1 MASRTVTISPTPGEG
16 VDGLDYLP
24 GLTILGSGYD
34 VLNGYYADPRSC
46 KANLFVL
53 TDTTDPNDLLKVTIT
68 RSDNSEVAYAI
79 PKVVTLHPNP
89 TSSSYVSTGRSIEEF
104 SSSLN
109 SYTKIE
115 GSYIFFSSAISTSIG
130 SQTAQSL
137 DKEFSMVQDDLQYYT
152 LQLPPANNLAS
163 YLQESVRKAI
173 DESTALTQLFD
184 DYGTH
189 YVAGLI
195 MGGSATYTC
204 STSKT
209 KYQSSFDLK
218 VVAEMSYK
226 KVVGSIS
233 DEQNMQYENEIKSFQ
248 EHSETKVVTRG
259 GAPALGGD
267 AYVKNP
273 QAWRDSVER
282 NLTFANFLSPGLI
295 GIWNL
300 ASTAKRKQELLDHY
314 SKYCQE
320 KQQTFELPEPLL
332 RARRVQL
339 SKIQFTDQGSGAKA
353 SLAVAIPNVGSEW
366 YYLGQVAFKGE
377 GEVSGQTVVVQEVVK
392 NSGVLTE
399 VDRWD
404 AIWNDVGSGKRNDYS
419 LWHGIA
425 GDPVDYYVVGD
436 FFVGGRS
443 SETAPTAEETK
454 GIRAVHRRCLV
465 EGAIGNQVWNDAG
478 SKANSD
484 GAVWEIV
491 PAGNENIDMT
501 NVKAT
506 FASVKSRSAKPQGPV
521 YLLKRSAVVFDS

>member
-1 MASRTVTISPTPGEG
+1 M
-16 VDGLDYLP
+16 
-24 GLTILGSGYD
+24 
-34 VLNGYYADPRSC
+34 
-46 KANLFVL
+46 
-53 TDTTDPNDLLKVTIT
+53 
-68 RSDNSEVAYAI
+68 
-79 PKVVTLHPNP
+79 PKEVTLHPNP
-89 TSSSYVSTGRSIEEF
+89 TSSYYVSTGRSIEEF
-104 SSSLN
+104 SSSFN
-109 SYTKIE
+109 SYTQVE
-115 GSYIFFSSAISTSIG
+115 GSYIFFSSAISASIG
-130 SQTAQSL
+130 RESAQSL
-137 DKEFSMVQDDLQYYT
+137 EKEFSMVQDDLQYYT
-152 LQLPPANNLAS
+152 LQLPPASNLVS

-209 KYQSSFDLK
+209 KFQSSVDLK

-226 KVVGSIS
+226 QVVGSITAGQS
-233 DEQNMQYENEIKSFQ
+233 TQYGNEIKSFQ
-248 EHSETKVVTRG
+248 ENSEIKVDTRG
-259 GAPALGGD
+259 GAPTLGGD
-267 AYVKNP
+267 AYVKDP
-273 QAWRDSVER
+273 QAWKDSVER
-282 NLTFANFLSPGLI
+282 NLTFANFLKQGLI

-332 RARRVQL
+332 RARRVPL

-353 SLAVAIPNVGSEW
+353 DLAVAIPDVGSGW
-366 YYLGQVAFKGE
+366 YYLGQVAFKGQS
-377 GEVSGQTVVVQEVVK
+377 EVGGQTVVVQEIVK
-392 NSGVLTE
+392 NSGILVA
-399 VDRWD
+399 VDHWD
-404 AIWNDVGSGKRNDYS
+404 TVWNDKGSGKKKKDYS
-419 LWHGIA
+419 LWRGIA

-436 FFVGGRS
+436 FFAAGRS
-443 SETAPTAEETK
+443 YNTEPTAEETK

-491 PAGNENIDMT
+491 PAGKGNIDMT
-501 NVKAT
+501 NIKAT
-506 FASVKSRSAKPQGPV
+506 FASVKSSSAKPQGPV
-521 YLLKRSAVVFDS
+521 YLLKKSAVVFDN